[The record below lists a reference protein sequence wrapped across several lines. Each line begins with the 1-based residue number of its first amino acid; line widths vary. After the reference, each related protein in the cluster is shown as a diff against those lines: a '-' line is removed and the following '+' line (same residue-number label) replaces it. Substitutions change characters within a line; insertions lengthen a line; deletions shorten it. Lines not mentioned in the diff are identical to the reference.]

1 MRLGENQKAVL
12 ELLEKEGVVENLG
25 NTYRNFA
32 KSAKQTTNK
41 TILNFVEK
49 VKEMYPEA
57 TLTMG
62 PKGGLGT
69 ATLRIR

>member
-1 MRLGENQKAVL
+1 MRLGENQKLVL

-32 KSAKQTTNK
+32 KSAKQTTNA

-49 VKEMYPEA
+49 VKVKYPNA
-57 TLTMG
+57 TLAMG

>member
-1 MRLGENQKAVL
+1 MRLGENQKLVL
-12 ELLEKEGVVENLG
+12 EILQKEGVVENLG

-49 VKEMYPEA
+49 VKEFYPEA
-57 TLTMG
+57 SLTIG
-62 PKGGLGT
+62 PRGGLGT

>member
-12 ELLEKEGVVENLG
+12 ELLEKEGIVENLG
-25 NTYRNFA
+25 NTYRNYA
-32 KSAKQTTNK
+32 KSARQTTNS

-49 VKEMYPEA
+49 IKEKYPEA

-62 PKGGLGT
+62 SKGGLGT

>member
-12 ELLEKEGVVENLG
+12 ELLEKEGVVKNLG

-32 KSAKQTTNK
+32 KSARQTTNA
-41 TILNFVEK
+41 TIMNFVEK
-49 VKEMYPEA
+49 VKTIYPNASLE
-57 TLTMG
+57 LG
-62 PKGGLGT
+62 KKGGLGT

>member
-1 MRLGENQKAVL
+1 MRLGENQKSVL

-25 NTYRNFA
+25 NTYRWFA
-32 KSAKQTTNK
+32 KSAKQTTNA

-49 VKEMYPEA
+49 VKA
-57 TLTMG
+57 IH
-62 PKGGLGT
+62 PKASLELGKRGGLGT